1 MNDININTPTDVNSV
16 PNNIGNVEN
25 IQPPQVE
32 NNSIDNTNQMQGGGG
47 VMNENINDDTL
58 ILNWG
63 LIFTFFKG

>member
-32 NNSIDNTNQMQGGGG
+32 NNLIDNTNQMQGEGE
-47 VMNENINDDTL
+47 VMNENINDDRL